1 MRLLQFFN
9 DALESR
15 FALMEGSSVDD
26 DLLKLK
32 TDILAGSS
40 TLPSGRSQAPRAFE
54 SISNFQAKSNNNV
67 DIVWP

>member
-1 MRLLQFFN
+1 MLQFFN

-15 FALMEGSSVDD
+15 FALMEGGNSVDD

-32 TDILAGSS
+32 TDMLADVGSA
-40 TLPSGRSQAPRAFE
+40 LPSGRSEPPKSFE
-54 SISNFQAKSNNNV
+54 FQARSNNNV